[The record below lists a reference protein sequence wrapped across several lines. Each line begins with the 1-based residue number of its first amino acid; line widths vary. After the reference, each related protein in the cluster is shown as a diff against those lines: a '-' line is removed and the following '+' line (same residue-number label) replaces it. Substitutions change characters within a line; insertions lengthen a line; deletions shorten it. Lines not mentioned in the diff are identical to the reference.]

1 MAWKLSILTG
11 QTSKGTHFN
20 ITSSPGYTDFRTDP
34 PNGSLFN
41 QPTQSND
48 LISLL
53 CAGILVII
61 APKLI
66 RQTAYVK
73 GSWMVRDVQRRRNG
87 VFENV
92 RHGNIEAL
100 RLRQEKIGT
109 VNDGRLLKQNSLHIA
124 LTFHVHT

>member
-11 QTSKGTHFN
+11 QTSKGTQFN

-34 PNGSLFN
+34 RNASLFN

-53 CAGILVII
+53 YARILVII

-73 GSWMVRDVQRRRNG
+73 GRWMVRNVQRRRNG

-100 RLRQEKIGT
+100 RLREEKIGT

-124 LTFHVHT
+124 LTFNMHT

>member
-1 MAWKLSILTG
+1 MAWKLSILTR
-11 QTSKGTHFN
+11 QTSKGTYFD

-34 PNGSLFN
+34 RNGSLFN
-41 QPTQSND
+41 QPIQSND

-53 CAGILVII
+53 CAGYLVII

-73 GSWMVRDVQRRRNG
+73 GSWMVRGVQRLRNG

-92 RHGNIEAL
+92 RRGNIEAL
-100 RLRQEKIGT
+100 RLREEKIGT
-109 VNDGRLLKQNSLHIA
+109 VHDGRLLKQNSLHVA